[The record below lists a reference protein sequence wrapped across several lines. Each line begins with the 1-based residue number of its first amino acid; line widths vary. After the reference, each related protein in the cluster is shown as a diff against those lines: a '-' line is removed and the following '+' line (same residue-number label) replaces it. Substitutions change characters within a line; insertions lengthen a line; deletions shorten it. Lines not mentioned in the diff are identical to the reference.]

1 MTMQHTPIGPLRE
14 DDIQPDEVINHQQEP
29 VPQRGN
35 QDEQSRS
42 TDASEDMLNEEEDD
56 LEIDELMEEE
66 DRRDAA
72 AEEAE
77 KQQEQE
83 EEEEKEITDEATQ
96 LKLY

>member
-1 MTMQHTPIGPLRE
+1 MQHTPIGPLRE

>member
-1 MTMQHTPIGPLRE
+1 MTTQKTPIGPLRE
-14 DDIQPDEVINHQQEP
+14 DDIQPDDVINHQQEP

-42 TDASEDMLNEEEDD
+42 EDTSEDILNEEEDD

-77 KQQEQE
+77 KDREQE
-83 EEEEKEITDEATQ
+83 DENEITDEVSH
-96 LKLY
+96 LRIY